1 MLDTQEC
8 SSPSPSKLEVP
19 ESPNR
24 PERLQSL
31 LSHFPLF
38 PSPPTALS
46 PKQAKWGHGER
57 KLTEVG
63 GWREEVTSPQ
73 LAPLPRSLK
82 GRRKL
87 QGLPPQPSPPQ
98 PAPGIPYPHPTQPRA
113 QARSSLIH
121 PNNNT
126 SVKFQSLLLRFPK
139 GLPNL
144 SFPICKAGYNRCSWW
159 LKFISALRSL
169 RQEGCQESN
178 QRPV

>member
-24 PERLQSL
+24 PKRLQL
-31 LSHFPLF
+31 LLGCFPLF
-38 PSPPTALS
+38 LSPPTVLS

-57 KLTEVG
+57 KLREVG

-98 PAPGIPYPHPTQPRA
+98 PAHHDIPHPHPTQPRA

-121 PNNNT
+121 ANNNT

-144 SFPICKAGYNRCSWW
+144 SFPIC
-159 LKFISALRSL
+159 
-169 RQEGCQESN
+169 
-178 QRPV
+178 